1 MIPIRPT
8 IYGASLVAV
17 TLFSACK
24 ERGEVERESLSMAG
38 YEVTQEAFFRAAE
51 SDDLGAMKTML
62 ESGIALD
69 SKDIKG
75 RTALHAA
82 AGSGAMQSVNFMLDR
97 KMSVD
102 VTDSDGRTPLM
113 EAVLRSTPETVR
125 YLLRQGANPSLKDN
139 EKFKP
144 LMLAVRDGRKNMVPE
159 LAPYVREDLD
169 DALLAAAIL
178 GQAGVIDELTN
189 FGASIYAR
197 IDDGRT
203 PLMLAAQN
211 GHTEAAEMLLEIGA
225 NRFAMDQE
233 GRTAETLAAEAGHEV
248 LATRLSEE
256 PQEGDFELSEP
267 AELGAEMAAE
277 VAEHSLEP
285 QEEGSELVANVDSA
299 EVISE
304 DGNAV
309 SDVSNSVAS
318 GDEIVV
324 NEGQPTEPG
333 AGAASSGASGVPS
346 GGSKPWNAPMPGQ
359 GDGAIEMMPSQPRR
373 EAPAQLEGAVLQAP
387 RLEVKSDPPSAGA
400 VAYAREEPAAPVVMR
415 TYRQRELP
423 LMVKSADKGVAEIRM
438 AGGETQKIGEGSSI
452 PGTSLKVL
460 RVHRKMQSGKEN
472 AGRPVEVSVVE
483 VQDTNTGMTR
493 DLVADLPAMAHDP
506 VALVEDTES
515 GRYYVARTGQRF
527 KSADGSDYLVV
538 DVRPNQVVIE
548 NMESHETTT
557 IPLRGSRG

>member
-1 MIPIRPT
+1 VIPIRPT
-8 IYGASLVAV
+8 ILGLSLVAV
-17 TLFSACK
+17 ALVPSCK
-24 ERGEVERESLSMAG
+24 ERGEAKRESLSEAG
-38 YEVTQEAFFRAAE
+38 YEVSQEAYFRAAE
-51 SDDLGAMKTML
+51 SDDIRALKAMIESGVAL
-62 ESGIALD
+62 ESMD
-69 SKDIKG
+69 VKG

-82 AGSGAMQSVNFMLDR
+82 AGSGAMQSINFMLDR
-97 KMSVD
+97 KMDVD
-102 VTDSDGRTPLM
+102 VMDSDGRTPLM

-125 YLLRQGANPSLKDN
+125 YLLRQGANPSLKDH

-211 GHTEAAEMLLEIGA
+211 GHASAVEILLEIGA
-225 NRFAMDQE
+225 NRFAVDKE
-233 GRTAETLAAEAGHEV
+233 GRTADKLAAESGHDL
-248 LATRLSEE
+248 LASRLSEE
-256 PQEGDFELSEP
+256 PKEGDFELSEA

-277 VAEHSLEP
+277 IAEHSLDP

-304 DGNAV
+304 DGGAM
-309 SDVSNSVAS
+309 SDASSSVAG
-318 GDEIVV
+318 GDEVVV
-324 NEGQPTEPG
+324 NEGLSSEPG
-333 AGAASSGASGVPS
+333 AVAAAGDS
-346 GGSKPWNAPMPGQ
+346 GGAVTGGTKPWNAPIPGQ
-359 GDGAIEMMPSQPRR
+359 GSGAIGMMPSQPLR
-373 EAPAQLEGAVLQAP
+373 EAPAQLEGAVLQATK
-387 RLEVKSDPPSAGA
+387 LEVKSDPHSAGA
-400 VAYAREEPAAPVVMR
+400 VAYAREEPAAPIVMR

-438 AGGETQKIGEGSSI
+438 AGSETQKFGEGSSI
-452 PGTSLKVL
+452 PGTSLKVI

-483 VQDTNTGMTR
+483 VKDTNTGVSR
-493 DLVADLPAMAHDP
+493 DLVADLPALAHDP
-506 VALVEDTES
+506 VALVEDTAS
-515 GRYYVARTGQRF
+515 GRYYVARAGQRF
-527 KSADGSDYLVV
+527 QTADGTDYLVG

-548 NMESHETTT
+548 NMQSHETIT
-557 IPLRGSRG
+557 IPLRGPRG